1 MSSWFNTLTKDLSK
15 LPDAIDSYNTELDSA
30 RPECSLKGNLERN
43 SREIPGIVEHRF
55 NQLQEVEAILEF
67 LNIELRKLK
76 SKKFHET

>member
-15 LPDAIDSYNTELDSA
+15 LPDAIDWYNTELDGA

-67 LNIELRKLK
+67 LNNE
-76 SKKFHET
+76 